1 MVRFIVSEHLYTVFI
16 RNKEA
21 LKMSNKRY
29 NVQLYRPAYPN
40 AADRNYLR
48 QRHLNILTSVVS
60 GIGFF
65 TAMLFFF
72 SL

>member
-1 MVRFIVSEHLYTVFI
+1 
-16 RNKEA
+16 
-21 LKMSNKRY
+21 MSNKRY

-48 QRHLNILTSVVS
+48 QKHLNILTSVVS